1 MDLKDLREKIDK
13 IDDEL
18 IRLFQERMMIAAD
31 VAAYKKESGMAVLDK
46 ARERQK
52 LASLPCASHGI

>member
-1 MDLKDLREKIDK
+1 MDLKDLRVKIDA

-18 IRLFQERMMIAAD
+18 VRLFQERMKIAAD
-31 VAAYKKESGMAVLDK
+31 VAAYKKENGMAVLDK

-52 LASLPCASHGI
+52 L